1 MTLAEYV
8 DNQQV
13 VAMNLKSV
21 ISALHDLM
29 MARIAPDAQEELISI
44 ALDMAITLNRGLDSV
59 SLPEGGDA

>member
-29 MARIAPDAQEELISI
+29 MARIAPDAQEQLISV
-44 ALDMAITLNRGLDSV
+44 ALDMATTLNNGLDSV
-59 SLPEGGDA
+59 SLPEGGGA

>member
-21 ISALHDLM
+21 ISALHDLI
-29 MARIAPDAQEELISI
+29 MARIALGAQEELISV
-44 ALDMAITLNRGLDSV
+44 ALDMAITLNSGLDSV
-59 SLPEGGDA
+59 NLPEGGDA